1 MRSKNLVVALLV
13 VLALAVS
20 GFTYAF
26 WASGIAADT
35 DSKTGTITVGSGAQV
50 AATVNVTDQAGGTL
64 VPNGFANGTTTFDQI
79 VLTFAVDLDSA
90 GLDASGLIS
99 TLTVTK
105 GTVLNAALEDV
116 TSLITVVIAYPDG
129 QALSSDGDS
138 IDVTVTI
145 TLPEPAN
152 VSDYNKVRGQNI
164 VITFLFSTTAV
175 NS

>member
-1 MRSKNLVVALLV
+1 
-13 VLALAVS
+13 
-20 GFTYAF
+20 
-26 WASGIAADT
+26 
-35 DSKTGTITVGSGAQV
+35 
-50 AATVNVTDQAGGTL
+50 
-64 VPNGFANGTTTFDQI
+64 